1 MTAEDSI
8 GVLHRITAIFETLG
22 ENDRGIGISELAS
35 RAGLPKSTVSR
46 LVSDLVGRHYLE
58 REGSTIRLGLRLFE
72 LGKLAKTPLQLR
84 RAALPVMAALRDETG
99 GDVAL
104 TIRDGAEMVCIAVV
118 RGWSARG
125 ATERIGERTPT
136 HDSAAGRA
144 ALTQASLTERGV
156 GGAEIA
162 VPVVGLSAGVQ
173 GALSVTFPPD
183 ADVEHVAS
191 LVEKA
196 ALAIER
202 CLLGSAGVPDFT
214 SRP

>member
-58 REGSTIRLGLRLFE
+58 REGTTIRLGLRLFE
-72 LGKLAKTPLQLR
+72 LGKLAKTPQQLR

-99 GDVAL
+99 ADVAL
-104 TIRDGAEMVCIAVV
+104 MIRDGADMVCIAVV
-118 RGWSARG
+118 RGWSAHG
-125 ATERIGERTPT
+125 AAERIGERTPT
-136 HDSAAGRA
+136 HGSAAGRA
-144 ALTQASLTERGV
+144 ALTRSSVTECGV
-156 GGAEIA
+156 GVAEIA
-162 VPVVGLSAGVQ
+162 APIIRTAAGIEAALSAT
-173 GALSVTFPPD
+173 LPPD
-183 ADVEHVAS
+183 ASVEHVAS
-191 LVEKA
+191 AVENA
-196 ALAIER
+196 ALSIER
-202 CLLGSAGVPDFT
+202 CALSSAGVADLT